1 MEFIS
6 INTLSLLDYPEKV
19 AAILYVQPCNFRCP
33 FCHNWRTLITNQEIE
48 CIPFEEILSFLSK
61 RVGVLDGV
69 VISGG
74 EPTLMPDL
82 KVKIEK
88 IKELGYL
95 VKLDTNGTNPEIMED
110 LIDSKLI
117 DYVAMDVKNSLDSY
131 EGVSGVK
138 PNIEKIQKSINILK
152 QNKVDYEFRMTLI
165 NEFHNESNI
174 RKIAELLKGS
184 KRFYLQ
190 KFMVSDGVE
199 NKNLHHVDEGLANI
213 YKDILSKDIEVVE
226 LRGY

>member
-33 FCHNWRTLITNQEIE
+33 FCHNWKTLITNKEIE
-48 CIPFEEILSFLSK
+48 CIPFNEILSFLSK
-61 RVGVLDGV
+61 RVGILDGV

-82 KVKIEK
+82 KEKIKK

-95 VKLDTNGTNPEIMED
+95 VKLDTNGTNPEILED
-110 LIDSKLI
+110 LINSKLI
-117 DYVAMDVKNSLDSY
+117 DYVAMDVKNSLDDY

-138 PNIEKIQKSINILK
+138 PNIEKLQKSIEILK

-165 NEFHNESNI
+165 NEFHNETNI
-174 RKIAELLKGS
+174 RKIATLLKGS